1 MNGAFD
7 GRGELAR
14 CVEYRVHYFGQYI
27 TYAHRDPA
35 RGDWPMGEALGRVR
49 TIAADGGRAQ
59 RRPDESFGE
68 MRVTGCKGFEVGER
82 FPLLEQ
88 QFYWP
93 AQAISVTE
101 VLEIELGAGDW

>member
-1 MNGAFD
+1 
-7 GRGELAR
+7 
-14 CVEYRVHYFGQYI
+14 
-27 TYAHRDPA
+27 
-35 RGDWPMGEALGRVR
+35 MGEALGRVR

-68 MRVTGCKGFEVGER
+68 MRVTGCKGFEVGAR
-82 FPLLEQ
+82 FPFLEE